1 MKCPKCGRVYADTVA
16 FCPVDDAVLV
26 VTESSLRANE
36 PDAVQP
42 GAFASTVASTG
53 SKLPIDEEITAPPEA
68 PRWVE
73 PIAPDDDE
81 QVTQVSERTTGIVP
95 PPHTRMNVPIAPP
108 PPPVNYVPAR
118 PHPAAPNSNPW
129 KVAFLAMLGVL
140 AIGAILFYLLRSNP
154 NAQNSNTPP
163 LVADPN
169 GSPVLTA
176 SPANGQGEIS
186 APTVAS
192 PPPYGGDTNVNANVS
207 TTPTPSSS
215 PVNTNEELPPGIS
228 TPTPT
233 PTPPKNQNGNSNSSP
248 TPTPVT
254 RPSPGGTPRPPAP
267 SATATP
273 PE

>member
-36 PDAVQP
+36 PDALKP

-53 SKLPIDEEITAPPEA
+53 NESPIDEEITAPPEA

-73 PIAPDDDE
+73 PISTDEDE
-81 QVTQVSERTTGIVP
+81 QVTQVSERPAAPLP
-95 PPHTRMNVPIAPP
+95 PPRTRMEVPMTPPP

-118 PHPAAPNSNPW
+118 PHPPASSSNPW

-140 AIGAILFYLLRSNP
+140 AIGAILFYLLRNNP
-154 NAQNSNTPP
+154 NVQNSNTPP

-169 GSPVLTA
+169 A
-176 SPANGQGEIS
+176 SPLLTTSPPNGQGEVS

-192 PPPYGGDTNVNANVS
+192 PPPYGSNSNVNANM
-207 TTPTPSSS
+207 TPTPTSS
-215 PVNTNEELPPGIS
+215 PVNSNVDVPPI
-228 TPTPT
+228 TPTPTAT

-254 RPSPGGTPRPPAP
+254 RPSPAGTPKPPAP
-267 SATATP
+267 STTATP
-273 PE
+273 PG

>member
-36 PDAVQP
+36 PDALRP
-42 GAFASTVASTG
+42 GAFASTDASAG
-53 SKLPIDEEITAPPEA
+53 NDSPIDEEITAPPEA

-73 PIAPDDDE
+73 PIPSDEDE
-81 QVTQVSERTTGIVP
+81 QITQVSERSAAPLP
-95 PPHTRMNVPIAPP
+95 PPRTRMEVPMTPP

-140 AIGAILFYLLRSNP
+140 AIGAILFYLLRNNP

-169 GSPVLTA
+169 SSPLLTA
-176 SPANGQGEIS
+176 SPPNGQGEIS

-192 PPPYGGDTNVNANVS
+192 PPPYSGDSNVNAS
-207 TTPTPSSS
+207 TTPTPTSS
-215 PVNTNEELPPGIS
+215 PVNSNVDLPPI

-233 PTPPKNQNGNSNSSP
+233 ATPTPKNQNQNSANSNSSP
-248 TPTPVT
+248 TPTPAT
-254 RPSPGGTPRPPAP
+254 RPSPVGTPKPPTP
-267 SATATP
+267 TTTATP
-273 PE
+273 PG